1 MWLVLANQLWAEG
14 TWFLG
19 WNASS
24 PGLSFPSVTRPTD
37 FQTATVLSN
46 SIASLDDAE
55 QRPPTNTQWLWSIA
69 GNRWCCFK
77 PCFGDICYF
86 SIIKHIMTD
95 STLGIVYQTFNI
107 CSQLCSAN
115 SVSPTALFFI
125 HFFFREESIYFPKG
139 TLYLDMKTFF
149 LFSISWQCHRK
160 KISPRKLI
168 LFLYKVRGSEQR
180 DSVSESY
187 QNM

>member
-1 MWLVLANQLWAEG
+1 MSRRDI
-14 TWFLG
+14 WFLG

-24 PGLSFPSVTRPTD
+24 PGLSFPSVTQPKD

-46 SIASLDDAE
+46 SISSLDDAE

-86 SIIKHIMTD
+86 GIIKHIMTD

-107 CSQLCSAN
+107 CSPLCSAN
-115 SVSPTALFFI
+115 LFLPQLFSSFTSLLGRNPFISLREPYIWIWRLFLFFS
-125 HFFFREESIYFPKG
+125 F
-139 TLYLDMKTFF
+139 
-149 LFSISWQCHRK
+149 SWQCHRK
-160 KISPRKLI
+160 KIFRRKLI
-168 LFLYKVRGSEQR
+168 VYLYKVRGSEQR